1 MEALYLHEAVPG
13 HHYQVSLAQEATKLP
28 RFRRFGWDTAYGEGW
43 ALYAESLGSQ
53 LGLYADPY
61 ARFGALTLEL
71 ERAARLV
78 VDTGL
83 HAKGW
88 SRHKAVDYLR
98 ANTAIG
104 DADINAEVD
113 RYIALPGQ
121 ALAYKVGEL
130 KILELRRRAQ
140 QKLGARFDIREFH
153 EQVVGSGSL
162 PLSVLENKIDRW
174 IARRQRQ

>member
-1 MEALYLHEAVPG
+1 MGKVGPVCGVA
-13 HHYQVSLAQEATKLP
+13 
-28 RFRRFGWDTAYGEGW
+28 R
-43 ALYAESLGSQ
+43 SQ

-61 ARFGALTLEL
+61 SQFGALTLEL

-98 ANTAIG
+98 ANTALG
-104 DADINAEVD
+104 EADINAEVD
-113 RYIALPGQ
+113 RYIAWPGQ

-130 KILELRRRAQ
+130 KIQELRARRSRSSAQ
-140 QKLGARFDIREFH
+140 DSTSESFTSRFRQRVATACGARNED
-153 EQVVGSGSL
+153 
-162 PLSVLENKIDRW
+162 
-174 IARRQRQ
+174 